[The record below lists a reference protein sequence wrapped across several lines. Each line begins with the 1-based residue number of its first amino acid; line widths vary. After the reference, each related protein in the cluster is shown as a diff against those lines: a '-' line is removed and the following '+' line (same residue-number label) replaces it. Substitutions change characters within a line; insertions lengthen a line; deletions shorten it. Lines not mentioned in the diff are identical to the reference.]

1 MSNYYEEKNDIILKQ
16 NLSNLNLIDKNII
29 YSSQHISN
37 DDTQIDSDGPQSSWN
52 ITIVCIEKIEGD
64 YSFHSNYSD
73 YIRGYSY
80 PYFKVVNN
88 FTTFSRKLSD
98 LKNDFNTILEKPTNK
113 IGHFLKMWEDE
124 YCCAFH
130 SNDTDLINEMKI
142 LASKIESINEIYEQR
157 FTIEN
162 DEKEK
167 KYQEYLQSVKHK
179 QYLKDDEE
187 RKQKLELEDQK
198 KEEARLKQCIE
209 LFGEEEGYHFH
220 KIL

>member
-1 MSNYYEEKNDIILKQ
+1 MKISYYNTIYYNIITISNYYQEKNDIILKK

-37 DDTQIDSDGPQSSWN
+37 DDIQIDSDGPQSSWN
-52 ITIVCIEKIEGD
+52 ISVICIEKIEGD
-64 YSFHSNYSD
+64 YIFHSNYSD

-113 IGHFLKMWEDE
+113 IGNFLKLWEDE

-130 SNDTDLINEMKI
+130 SNDSDLINEMKI
-142 LASKIESINEIYEQR
+142 LASKIESINEIYEQTTGR
-157 FTIEN
+157 
-162 DEKEK
+162 EK
-167 KYQEYLQSVKHK
+167 
-179 QYLKDDEE
+179 D
-187 RKQKLELEDQK
+187 
-198 KEEARLKQCIE
+198 
-209 LFGEEEGYHFH
+209 
-220 KIL
+220 

>member
-1 MSNYYEEKNDIILKQ
+1 MSNYYQEKNDIILKQ

-64 YSFHSNYSD
+64 YIFHINYSG
-73 YIRGYSY
+73 YIHDYSY
-80 PYFKVVNN
+80 PYLKVVNN
-88 FTTFSRKLSD
+88 FTTFSRKLSE
-98 LKNDFNTILEKPTNK
+98 LKNDFNTILEKPTYK
-113 IGHFLKMWEDE
+113 IADFLKLWEDE

-157 FTIEN
+157 SAIEN
-162 DEKEK
+162 EERDK
-167 KYQEYLQSVKHK
+167 KYQEYK
-179 QYLKDDEE
+179 QNPKNEEELKREKIEE
-187 RKQKLELEDQK
+187 DI
-198 KEEARLKQCIE
+198 LKRCIDMY
-209 LFGEEEGYHFH
+209 GEEEGYQFY
-220 KIL
+220 KKL